1 MLLKGKT
8 AVITGAGSPGG
19 IGRAAARFFAEYG
32 ARVTLID
39 FKKTDL
45 ANAQKEFTS
54 PHNVYDCDFLNR
66 V

>member
-8 AVITGAGSPGG
+8 AVITGAGSPGDV
-19 IGRAAARFFAEYG
+19 GRATARLFAEYG
-32 ARVTLID
+32 TRVTLID
-39 FKKTDL
+39 FNKTDL

-54 PHNVYDCDFLNR
+54 PHNVNDCDFLNR

>member
-19 IGRAAARFFAEYG
+19 IGQATAWLFAEYG
-32 ARVTLID
+32 ARVALID
-39 FKKTDL
+39 FNKTDL
-45 ANAQKEFTS
+45 ANARKEFTS